1 VINDTPHDRYRR
13 QFLDQLLE
21 SRPDSV
27 LDVGC
32 GGGGLIRELTER
44 GCRTAGIEFDR
55 AKVDEATKAGLNV
68 QTGRGEALPFAA
80 NSFDAVTFQFVTHH
94 LENLDQG
101 LREAMR
107 VARKAVF
114 VLDGWHDVTVESH
127 RVAADFDAWSKA
139 IDRQTGM
146 IHNECPSPAALI
158 APLSGAE
165 GISLQYGLHLYLRP
179 LTVESI
185 RSAGQAQLAR
195 IADDGMAARRLGEIL
210 RRAEKHGVSDDGA
223 VILVARKP

>member
-1 VINDTPHDRYRR
+1 VTNDAPYERYRR
-13 QFLDQLLE
+13 QFLNQLLE
-21 SRPDSV
+21 SHPDSV

-32 GGGGLIRELTER
+32 GDGSLIRDLRER
-44 GCRTAGIEFDR
+44 GCRTAGIEFDQ

-68 QTGRGEALPFAA
+68 QAGRGEALPFAA
-80 NSFDAVTFQFVTHH
+80 DSFDAVTFQFVTHH
-94 LENLDQG
+94 LESLDQG

-114 VLDGWHDVTVESH
+114 ILDGWHDVTVESQ
-127 RVAADFDAWSKA
+127 RVASDFDAWSKA

-146 IHNECPSPAALI
+146 IHNECPSPAALM
-158 APLSGAE
+158 APLASAE
-165 GISLQYGLHLYLRP
+165 GVSLHYGLHLYLRP
-179 LTVESI
+179 LSVESI

-195 IADDGMAARRLGEIL
+195 IADDGMAARRLDEIL
-210 RRAEKHGVSDDGA
+210 HRAEKHGVSDDGA

>member
-1 VINDTPHDRYRR
+1 MTNDTPHDRYRR
-13 QFLDQLLE
+13 QFLGQLME
-21 SRPDSV
+21 SRLDSV

-32 GGGGLIRELTER
+32 GDGGLIRDLAER

-55 AKVDEATKAGLNV
+55 AKVDEATKDELDV
-68 QTGRGEALPFAA
+68 QIGRGEALPFAA
-80 NSFDAVTFQFVTHH
+80 DSFDAVTFQFVTHH
-94 LENLDQG
+94 LESLDQG

-114 VLDGWHDVTVESH
+114 ILDGWYDVTVESQ

-139 IDRQTGM
+139 IDRQTGV
-146 IHNECPSPAALI
+146 IHNECPSPAALM
-158 APLSGAE
+158 APLAGVE
-165 GISLQYGLHLYLRP
+165 GVSLQYGLHLYLQP

-195 IADDGMAARRLGEIL
+195 ITDDGMAARRLGEIL

-223 VILVARKP
+223 VILAARKP